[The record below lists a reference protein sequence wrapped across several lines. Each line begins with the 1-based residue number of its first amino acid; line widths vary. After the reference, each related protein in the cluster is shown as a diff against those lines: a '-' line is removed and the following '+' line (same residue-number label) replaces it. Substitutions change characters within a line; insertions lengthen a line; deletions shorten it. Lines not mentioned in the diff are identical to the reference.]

1 MAGEIKPYAYTFA
14 LHFVF
19 IICSSPQRV
28 FMPQLAFP
36 FFSLHLLS
44 VCITWSLPSPTH
56 GLMLLNSSFWT
67 KPNFASDMKHV
78 SPLMLLFNYQ
88 NPNRSFTFPF
98 PFLSLLLLF
107 LVKIILDEG
116 QHIRTTRINSGT
128 ILYAMPIVKLDLIMA
143 LDSNGA

>member
-1 MAGEIKPYAYTFA
+1 MASEIKTYAYTFA

-19 IICSSPQRV
+19 IFCSSPQRV
-28 FMPQLAFP
+28 FMPQLAFH

-107 LVKIILDEG
+107 SENNSRWRATYKNHKNQLRYYIIC
-116 QHIRTTRINSGT
+116 NAYS
-128 ILYAMPIVKLDLIMA
+128 
-143 LDSNGA
+143 

>member
-1 MAGEIKPYAYTFA
+1 MLFSRPLDASANEMLDHSNGYLSYQLGNFIKHLMAGEIKPYAYTFA

-19 IICSSPQRV
+19 IFCSSPQRV
-28 FMPQLAFP
+28 FMSQLAFH

-78 SPLMLLFNYQ
+78 SPLMLLFNYK

-107 LVKIILDEG
+107 
-116 QHIRTTRINSGT
+116 
-128 ILYAMPIVKLDLIMA
+128 
-143 LDSNGA
+143 